1 MDKMLFEKYI
11 AEMWEMKRRSTNPPE
26 AVAAVSPV
34 RPEND
39 SNMTGEGSLQVRV
52 TSVRGLYP
60 IKNALVTVF
69 TGDADSMTPIA
80 QGTTDESGKSPIF
93 TLSTPAFS
101 LSESPNP
108 TSRPF
113 AYYNIRTVAD
123 GFTDTYNYSVAVF
136 DSVTS
141 LQNVNLIPVS
151 SATPDNG
158 PIVIDEYNQYEL

>member
-1 MDKMLFEKYI
+1 MDKTLFEKYI
-11 AEMWEMKRRSTNPPE
+11 AEMWEMKRRSTNAPE
-26 AVAAVSPV
+26 AIAAATPV
-34 RPEND
+34 RPGND
-39 SNMTGEGSLQVRV
+39 SNMTGEGNLQVRV

-60 IKNALVTVF
+60 IKNALVTIF

-80 QGTTDESGKSPIF
+80 QGTTDESGKSPVF
-93 TLSTPAFS
+93 PLPTPALS